1 MNRRTIFK
9 QGQRV
14 ALAACSL
21 LMGAGTLQSCK
32 DDVLTGQPEW
42 LGNSIYER
50 LQEEGNYTTMLKL
63 IDDLD
68 QHEVLGHTGS
78 KTLFVADDQAF
89 QEWFATNNWG
99 VRNYEQM
106 TIAQKRLLLN
116 NSMINN
122 AYLIEL
128 MSNAK
133 AQGDAGTPES
143 GRTMRRETAT
153 TVYDSVYIMPV
164 EAMPNTRGW
173 SKLRQRGKAT
183 PILRDAT
190 SAPMIHFLPAFM
202 QYHKISDA
210 DLAVLTNHK
219 ATSTAEAWVNGQQV
233 VERDITCKNG
243 YIHKVGGVI
252 ESSPSMAQIVHE
264 HPVMSLWAHLMD
276 RYSAPY
282 YDANATREYNR
293 IYNKDDSV
301 YVLRYYSGNSAVGSL
316 EKDPDDNTVEA
327 QLKFDPGWNQY
338 IDGSNTA
345 DLHSD
350 AGVMIAPSNEALEYW
365 WNHEGR
371 ELHDEYKEWD
381 SIPDKTLAPLIDVN
395 MLTNFTEAVPSK
407 FNIVLNDAMEELGIR
422 PEDVD
427 SCFMACNG
435 VVYMTNKVFMPA
447 QYQAVSYPALAH
459 ATTMN
464 TIYWAISGGEL
475 KNADRIAEL
484 NFLPYLLSMDSRY
497 AMVLPTND
505 AMMTYVDPYSYG
517 NSTVLKDQSGA
528 DSVALERFD
537 VIQFTYD
544 RTKSLASR
552 VQAKRVEMTR
562 DADGN
567 MERTATPERN
577 VTSTALVRNMLSS
590 MVDQFIIVVPDTSK
604 TLETYIDEGYNYFK
618 AKGGSMLRVSR
629 GDDGNLVFEGGWQME
644 HPGSGVHATQVYQKN
659 NGRSYQ
665 VESSVPMRAETSV
678 YLTLKG
684 NPEFQEFLNL
694 LENDYCNSGTDGLLS
709 EKLSNRYD
717 AGMRARGNKNL
728 RLLDNYNYTVYIPT
742 NSSIEKLQQDKL
754 LPSPRELDI
763 DGEVDN
769 EVLDSVCVAEGWFNE
784 RATETEKENVRT
796 KVIAAVKGIITD
808 FVRYHIQ
815 DHSIAIGMAKEQN
828 YKPYTAYES
837 MARNLD
843 TGRFYPIEVDYDTKQ
858 MVIRDERGVEH
869 HVVTKPGLYNQ
880 NCCEYWFYSDGRQF
894 MASDVMLH
902 QIDTPLLYKDL
913 KPWRQ
918 VVSEALAQ

>member
-14 ALAACSL
+14 AVAACGL

-50 LQEEGNYTTMLKL
+50 LQEEGNYVTMLNL

-89 QEWFATNNWG
+89 QSWFANNKWG
-99 VRNYEQM
+99 VHSYEQM
-106 TIAQKRLLLN
+106 TTAQKRLLLN

-128 MSNAK
+128 MSNSK
-133 AQGDAGTPES
+133 AQGDAATPES

-164 EAMPNTRGW
+164 EAMPNTPGW

-202 QYHKISDA
+202 QYHKISDE
-210 DLAVLTNHK
+210 DLAVLTNHQ

-252 ESSPSMAQIVHE
+252 ESSPNMAQIVHE

-282 YDANATREYNR
+282 YNASASREYNR
-293 IYNKDDSV
+293 IYNRDDSV

-350 AGVMIAPSNEALEYW
+350 AGVMIVPSNEALEYW

-395 MLTNFTEAVPSK
+395 LLTNFSEAVPSK
-407 FNIVLNDAMEELGIR
+407 FDIVLNDAMEPLGIR
-422 PEDVD
+422 PEHVD
-427 SCFMACNG
+427 SCFMGCNG

-447 QYQAVSYPALAH
+447 QYRAVSYPALAH
-459 ATTMN
+459 AATMS

-475 KNADRIAEL
+475 KDANRIAEL

-505 AMMTYVDPYSYG
+505 AMMTYIDPLSYG
-517 NSTVLKDQSGA
+517 NSTTLKDQQGA

-544 RTKSLASR
+544 RTKTLANR

-567 MERTATPERN
+567 LEPTATPERS
-577 VTSTALVRNMLSS
+577 VSSTALIRNMLSS
-590 MVDQFIIVVPDTSK
+590 MVDQFIMVVPDTSK
-604 TLETYIDEGYNYFK
+604 TLENYINEGYTYFK
-618 AKGGSMLRVSR
+618 TKGGSMMHVTT
-629 GDDGNLVFEGGWQME
+629 GADGNLVFEGGWQME
-644 HPGSGVHATQVYQKN
+644 HPGSGVPATQVYLKD

-665 VESSVPMRAETSV
+665 VETTMPMRAEMSV
-678 YLTLKG
+678 YLTLKS
-684 NPEFQEFLNL
+684 NPEFQQFLNL
-694 LENDYCNSGTDGLLS
+694 LENDYSDLLS
-709 EKLSNRYD
+709 AKLSNRYN
-717 AGMRARGNKNL
+717 AGMSARGNKNV

-742 NSSIEKLQQDKL
+742 NSSIEKLQQDNL
-754 LPSPRELDI
+754 LPSLRELEI
-763 DGEVDN
+763 DGDSDN
-769 EVLDSVCVAEGWFNE
+769 EVLDSICVAEGWFSE
-784 RATETEKENVRT
+784 RDAENEKEAVRT
-796 KVIAAVKGIITD
+796 KVINAVKDIITD

-837 MARNLD
+837 MARNLE
-843 TGRFYPIEVDYDTKQ
+843 TGRFYPIEVDYDASQ
-858 MVIRDERGVEH
+858 MVVRDNRGVDH
-869 HVVTKPGLYNQ
+869 RVITTQGLFNR
-880 NCCEYWFYSDGRQF
+880 NCCEYWFYSDGRLF

-902 QIDTPLLYKDL
+902 QIDSPLLYEDM

-918 VVSEALAQ
+918 VVREALGL